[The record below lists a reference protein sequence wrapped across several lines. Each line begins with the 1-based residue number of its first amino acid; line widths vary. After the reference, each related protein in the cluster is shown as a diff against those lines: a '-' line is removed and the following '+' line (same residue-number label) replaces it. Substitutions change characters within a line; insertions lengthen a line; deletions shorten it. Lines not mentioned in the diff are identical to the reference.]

1 MANIDEIEKVYKLA
15 KNNGAKNI
23 TLLYCVSNYPSK
35 ASDFSLNNIKILK
48 KKFKCKIGFSDH
60 STDNRIAMLAISC
73 GAEVVEKHIALENQ
87 KIGFDIKFSL
97 KGKEVKKFR
106 EDIDLAFKLLQNK
119 KFAREK
125 NEKKLRIYRRSI
137 FAAKKIS
144 KGEKFNKNNIR
155 VIRPGHGI
163 DPIYYEKLI
172 GKISPF
178 DIQEAEPIK
187 KNILKVIR

>member
-1 MANIDEIEKVYKLA
+1 MASIKEIEKAYKLA
-15 KNNGAKNI
+15 KRSGAKNI

-35 ASDFSLNNIKILK
+35 VTDFRLNNIKIMK

-87 KIGFDIKFSL
+87 KVGFDIKFSL

-106 EDIDLAFKLLQNK
+106 EDINLAYSLLNNK
-119 KFAREK
+119 KFEREK
-125 NEKKLRIYRRSI
+125 NERKLRIHRRSI
-137 FAAKKIS
+137 FAVKNIS
-144 KGEKFNKNNIR
+144 KGEKFSKFNIR

-163 DPIYYEKLI
+163 DPVFYEKLI
-172 GKISPF
+172 GKKIPYSV
-178 DIQEAEPIK
+178 EKGEPIK
-187 KNILKVIR
+187 KNILKII